1 MNTRNFAKA
10 TEAVSPVVA
19 TLLLVL
25 VAAGAAIGFG
35 VFLNGF
41 QNDAQQNVN
50 SDVSSQCLTVA
61 GSSTVF
67 EFTAVAEPLFEN
79 SQGGC
84 DIVNNSGGS
93 GAGLQAIG
101 LGNVDIGAMSHDP
114 TTLELSK
121 YPDLN
126 ADGKKDFGVPDLK
139 VTRVG
144 FDAVVPIVT
153 AGNCALSHAANE
165 AMTTEIYRDIWG
177 VNGGAAGYVTV
188 SGIAPT
194 GETNTKYTWADVFPT
209 ACAGRTDVIK
219 LVSRSDKG
227 GTVDVFC
234 DKLVGANHA
243 DLCKAPVSSSN
254 LPLVFIKKGGAT
266 GDALLGNQDA
276 EALMGT
282 TSVCPTPTA
291 TVGGCLGYT
300 SMAGDDTN
308 SAITA
313 LSLDS
318 NNDLDRADGIKA
330 TSTTVRDQSYVGY
343 RSLVYL
349 TIGEPSGVAKQYLDF
364 VLLPKNNQ
372 EIAVASGF
380 VSLYP

>member
-1 MNTRNFAKA
+1 MNNRNFSKA
-10 TEAVSPVVA
+10 VEAVSPVVA

-41 QNDAQQNVN
+41 QKDTQDNVQ
-50 SDVSSQCLTVA
+50 SDVSSQCLSVA

-79 SQGGC
+79 SNGGC
-84 DIVNNSGGS
+84 DIVNNAGGS
-93 GAGLQAIG
+93 GAGLQSIG
-101 LGNVDIGAMSHDP
+101 IGAVDIGAMSHDP
-114 TTLELSK
+114 TTSDLSK

-126 ADGKKDFGVPDLK
+126 KDGKKDFGVPELK

-144 FDAVVPIVT
+144 FDAVVSIVPT
-153 AGNCALSHAANE
+153 GSCSTGATI
-165 AMTTEIYRDIWG
+165 TTEVLREIWS
-177 VNGGAAGYVTV
+177 VNGYGNPAASPLPAGLSAASAAG
-188 SGIAPT
+188 
-194 GETNTKYTWADVFPT
+194 KYAWADVGSFT
-209 ACAGRTDVIK
+209 GCGAAYVDAIK

-234 DKLVGANHA
+234 DKLVGANSA
-243 DLCKAPVSSSN
+243 DLCKAPVKA
-254 LPLVFIKKGGAT
+254 VGTGAIIIT
-266 GDALLGNQDA
+266 KFGSTSDLLLGNQDA
-276 EALMGT
+276 EARMAAT
-282 TSVCPTPTA
+282 DCAPSATS
-291 TVGGCLGYT
+291 GGCLGYT

-313 LSLDS
+313 HRLDS
-318 NNDLDRADGIKA
+318 NNDLDALDGVQA
-330 TSTTVRDQSYVGY
+330 TSTTVRDNSYFGW

-364 VLLPKNNQ
+364 VMLPKNNQ
-372 EIAVASGF
+372 EISAASGF

>member
-1 MNTRNFAKA
+1 MNNRNFAKA
-10 TEAVSPVVA
+10 TDAVSPVVA

-41 QNDAQQNVN
+41 QKDAQSNVD

-84 DIVNNSGGS
+84 DIINNAGGS
-93 GAGLQAIG
+93 GAGLQSVGIG
-101 LGNVDIGAMSHDP
+101 AVDVGAMSHDP
-114 TTLELSK
+114 TSVELAK

-126 ADGKKDFGVPDLK
+126 KDGAKDFGIPDLK

-144 FDAVVPIVT
+144 YDAVVPVVQASHCA
-153 AGNCALSHAANE
+153 AGKKI
-165 AMTTEIYRDIWG
+165 TTEAIRDIFG
-177 VNGGAAGYVTV
+177 VNGGKVGYSPV
-188 SGIAPT
+188 SGIT
-194 GETNTKYTWADVFPT
+194 GTGAGGKLTWADVGANPT
-209 ACAGRTDVIK
+209 TGGNDFCATNTNIIQPI
-219 LVSRSDKG
+219 SRSDKG

-234 DKLVGANHA
+234 DKLVGNVDS
-243 DLCKAPVSSSN
+243 DLCKAPLTTADFPGLWIAKS
-254 LPLVFIKKGGAT
+254 GAT
-266 GDALLGNQDA
+266 GDKLLGNQDA
-276 EALMGT
+276 EELLGKTICAECM
-282 TSVCPTPTA
+282 
-291 TVGGCLGYT
+291 GYT
-300 SMAGDDTN
+300 SMAGDDSNTAI
-308 SAITA
+308 SALSVDADRDLVLADDAIT
-313 LSLDS
+313 
-318 NNDLDRADGIKA
+318 A
-330 TSTTVRDQSYVGY
+330 TSTTVRDQTFIGY

-372 EIAVASGF
+372 EISTASKF